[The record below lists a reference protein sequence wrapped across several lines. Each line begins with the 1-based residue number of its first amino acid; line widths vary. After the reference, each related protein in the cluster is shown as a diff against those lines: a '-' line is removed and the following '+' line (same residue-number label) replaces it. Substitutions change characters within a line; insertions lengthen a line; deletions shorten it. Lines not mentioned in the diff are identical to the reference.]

1 VENYLR
7 DAGWIANTATAAS
20 ITRAGEGNMNLVLRV
35 ALEDRS
41 FILKQSRPWCEKYP
55 HIPAPER
62 RILVEAAFY
71 RAVSGIPAVAGMM
84 PRLMAVDEANRVI
97 QMEDLGEG
105 ADFTS
110 LYDDGGHGLALLPE
124 LCRWLAALHS
134 AGFPTPVREG
144 LVNMDMRRLN
154 HEYLYELPLLEENG
168 LKLDRITPGLQDA
181 ANQLKAKKSYVR
193 RIAELGD
200 LYLRNGPRLLHG
212 DYFPGSWLRHS
223 GGVRIIDPEFCFFG
237 PAEYDAGVFIGHL
250 LLAQR
255 PLAFAGSM
263 FEHYKPSFAFDRSL
277 AWQYAGMEIM
287 RRLIGVGQL
296 PMSAPI
302 TVKRQLLR
310 LSERLVLEPET

>member
-110 LYDDGGHGLALLPE
+110 LYDDGGHGRALLPE
-124 LCRWLAALHS
+124 L
-134 AGFPTPVREG
+134 
-144 LVNMDMRRLN
+144 
-154 HEYLYELPLLEENG
+154 
-168 LKLDRITPGLQDA
+168 
-181 ANQLKAKKSYVR
+181 
-193 RIAELGD
+193 
-200 LYLRNGPRLLHG
+200 
-212 DYFPGSWLRHS
+212 
-223 GGVRIIDPEFCFFG
+223 
-237 PAEYDAGVFIGHL
+237 
-250 LLAQR
+250 
-255 PLAFAGSM
+255 
-263 FEHYKPSFAFDRSL
+263 
-277 AWQYAGMEIM
+277 
-287 RRLIGVGQL
+287 
-296 PMSAPI
+296 
-302 TVKRQLLR
+302 
-310 LSERLVLEPET
+310 